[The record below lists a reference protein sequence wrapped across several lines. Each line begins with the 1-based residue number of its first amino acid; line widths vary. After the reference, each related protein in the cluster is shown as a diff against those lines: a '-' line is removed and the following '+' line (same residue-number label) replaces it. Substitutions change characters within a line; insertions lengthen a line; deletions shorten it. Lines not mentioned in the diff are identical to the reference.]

1 MLVLCIIAFNI
12 KDASIGFVA
21 RFSDGEINFFLVF
34 LPVGHPKCT
43 SFRQVLLINDFSQIC
58 DNFVNPWI
66 CSSMPLLTFHNRVFS
81 CQARGKLNS
90 NLEDNNLALFRLRG
104 LGAFV
109 VCYWLELKISF
120 GQRARFLQFSVRH
133 MSQSVRLFS
142 SVKCAKC

>member
-1 MLVLCIIAFNI
+1 MLVLCIIVFNI

-34 LPVGHPKCT
+34 LSVGYPKWTFPKCCSST
-43 SFRQVLLINDFSQIC
+43 NFPDMRQI
-58 DNFVNPWI
+58 VNPWI
-66 CSSMPLLTFHNRVFS
+66 CSSMPLLTFHNRAFS

-90 NLEDNNLALFRLRG
+90 NLEDNNSALFRLRG

-120 GQRARFLQFSVRH
+120 GQRARFLQFSVWH
-133 MSQSVRLFS
+133 MSQAVRLFS